1 MKRSISL
8 ILVLTILLSAFSTMV
23 VSAND
28 DWFEPTIDSDYVISG
43 PDETDPSKINGK
55 VYGVMGD
62 ADYDSE
68 ISVMDATEIQ
78 LQIAQLIIMNEVCEL
93 LSDADGDGVVSV
105 MDATEIQIYV
115 AKYPVSGVVGRIL
128 YSPYIEPTEPPTEP
142 TEPPTE
148 PTEPPTEPPTEVPI
162 VPTEPAKTTFDE
174 IAEYVQENGTRVRT
188 NYVVETYEE
197 LGEDWKKY
205 RLCYNP
211 YNEKIIIS
219 YSDYD
224 TFWGVKQYDVEIEE
238 NNPFFYFSIMSYFAA
253 SADVSYN
260 TASVDYYT
268 DGYGY
273 YDNISYDEKNLELEY
288 YYCYY
293 AWTDTA
299 VELEASA
306 QYNLKALFE
315 QTEELLSDKV
325 SGSIYDL
332 IYTKQSDLSIAPP
345 SKFKDY
351 SFSKMAMDIICNGRY
366 DHEELCYYF
375 YREYNNYTMWII
387 YYPERDCII
396 IDISRLDRWSPEAQD
411 TAVYLFRDTE
421 GFIVRSEL
429 KYYGETDYQIY
440 ETTAYGRMTS
450 ELPDE
455 FIYSVMKFESDT
467 YESFSEVEYSVTSGV
482 GNILSL
488 MDSFYPK
495 YAVRDFLK

>member
-43 PDETDPSKINGK
+43 PSETDPSKINGK

-78 LQIAQLIIMNEVCEL
+78 LQVAQLIIMNEVCEL

-105 MDATEIQIYV
+105 MDATEIQLYV

-128 YSPYIEPTEPPTEP
+128 YSPYTEP

-148 PTEPPTEPPTEVPI
+148 
-162 VPTEPAKTTFDE
+162 PTEPAKTTFDE

-396 IDISRLDRWSPEAQD
+396 IDISSLDRWSPEAQD

-467 YESFSEVEYSVTSGV
+467 YESFSEAEYSVTCGV